1 MKIRLLEDDLQKPTN
16 ASQSSNGTTPNEL
29 GIDSW
34 DTPSGLEKP
43 QTIMDWDKRILDAG
57 PSEYLNVVQD
67 WLNTYVEDNRMANS
81 NMPTLKLIHNWI
93 TAYKTVDED
102 RNPFISTLLY
112 ITNALK
118 IKPTYD
124 DLVSINNSYADGNL
138 TDKDLSGGTR
148 SLILQC
154 KDLYGKNGNDQEDYI
169 YYYKLLGSKE
179 FMNTL
184 EKLKSNKIFNNYNF
198 GDPFF
203 SQVFETGFERKVK
216 VQVDNQLYRYERTK
230 LDLDYWLQNPQ
241 VFRDAI
247 IFEGNAKNIDSADY
261 VENLK
266 LRPLDDIRAYLDKL
280 KKLGTEFKS
289 RGKKQQVSKQDL
301 QDLGQL
307 MREKGLSKSDLDLV
321 SKAYPTARDMGIFDG
336 V

>member
-16 ASQSSNGTTPNEL
+16 TSQSSNGTTPNEL

-43 QTIMDWDKRILDAG
+43 QTIKDWDKRILDAG

-148 SLILQC
+148 SHILLC
-154 KDLYGKNGNDQEDYI
+154 KDLYGKSGNDQEDYI

-179 FMNTL
+179 FMDTL
-184 EKLKSNKIFNNYNF
+184 EKLKSNEIFKNDEF
-198 GDPFF
+198 GDKFF
-203 SQVFETGFERKVK
+203 YQVFETGEKK
-216 VQVDNQLYRYERTK
+216 IQNTKQMYRYVGK
-230 LDLDYWLQNPQ
+230 KLDYWLQNPQ
-241 VFRDAI
+241 VFRNAI
-247 IFEGNAKNIDSADY
+247 IFQGNAENIDSADY

-289 RGKKQQVSKQDL
+289 SGRKQQASKKDL

-307 MREKGLSKSDLDLV
+307 MRDKGLSKSDLDLV

>member
-16 ASQSSNGTTPNEL
+16 TSQSSDGTTPNEL

-34 DTPSGLEKP
+34 DTPNGLEKP
-43 QTIMDWDKRILDAG
+43 QTLKDWTTYILDAG

-81 NMPTLKLIHNWI
+81 NIPTLKLIHNWI
-93 TAYKTVDED
+93 TAYKTVEDD

-112 ITNALK
+112 ITNELK

-148 SLILQC
+148 SPIIKC
-154 KDLYGKNGNDQEDYI
+154 KDLYGKSGTDQEDYI

-184 EKLKSNKIFNNYNF
+184 EKLKSNNIFSNYNF

-203 SQVFETGFERKVK
+203 SQVFETGERKVK
-216 VQVDNQLYRYERTK
+216 VQVGDQMYRFEKTK

-241 VFRDAI
+241 IFRNAI
-247 IFEGNAKNIDSADY
+247 IFVGDATNKDISNS

-289 RGKKQQVSKQDL
+289 RSKSPQVSKQDL
-301 QDLGQL
+301 QDLGIL
-307 MREKGLSKSDLDLV
+307 MRDKGLSKKDLDLV

>member
-16 ASQSSNGTTPNEL
+16 TSQSSDGTTPNEL

-34 DTPSGLEKP
+34 DTPNGLEKP
-43 QTIMDWDKRILDAG
+43 QTLKDWTTYILDAG
-57 PSEYLNVVQD
+57 PSEYLNAVQD
-67 WLNTYVEDNRMANS
+67 WLNTYVEDNRMANA
-81 NMPTLKLIHNWI
+81 NIPTLKLIHNWI
-93 TAYKTVDED
+93 TAYKTVEDD

-112 ITNALK
+112 ITNELK

-148 SLILQC
+148 SPIIKC
-154 KDLYGKNGNDQEDYI
+154 KDLYGKSGTDQEDYI

-179 FMNTL
+179 FMSTL
-184 EKLKSNKIFNNYNF
+184 EKLKSNKIFSNYNF

-203 SQVFETGFERKVK
+203 SQVFETGERKIK
-216 VQVDNQLYRYERTK
+216 VQVDNQLYRYEKTK
-230 LDLDYWLQNPQ
+230 LDLDYWLKNPQ
-241 VFRDAI
+241 VFRNAIMFVGDATNKDNSNSVK
-247 IFEGNAKNIDSADY
+247 E
-261 VENLK
+261 LK

-289 RGKKQQVSKQDL
+289 RGKPQQVSRQDL
-301 QDLGQL
+301 QDLGKL
-307 MREKGLSKSDLDLV
+307 MRDKGLSKSDLDLV
-321 SKAYPTARDMGIFDG
+321 SKAYPTARDMGVFDG

>member
-16 ASQSSNGTTPNEL
+16 TSQNSDGTTPTEL

-34 DTPSGLEKP
+34 DTPNEFEQPSK
-43 QTIMDWDKRILDAG
+43 IKDWDKLILEES
-57 PSEYLNVVQD
+57 PSKALETVQSFLNI
-67 WLNTYVEDNRMANS
+67 YVEDFRMGNANI
-81 NMPTLKLIHNWI
+81 PTLKLIHSWI
-93 TAYKTVDED
+93 TAYKTADES
-102 RNPFISTLLY
+102 RNPFISTLFY
-112 ITNALK
+112 ITNTLK

-138 TDKDLSGGTR
+138 TDKDLSSGTR
-148 SLILQC
+148 SPIIQC
-154 KDLYGKNGNDQEDYI
+154 KDLYGKSGSDQEDYI

-184 EKLKSNKIFNNYNF
+184 EKLKDNKIFSNYNF

-203 SQVFETGFERKVK
+203 SQVFETGERKVK
-216 VQVDNQLYRYERTK
+216 VQVGDQMYRYEKTK

-241 VFRDAI
+241 IFRNAI
-247 IFEGNAKNIDSADY
+247 IFVGDATNKDISNS

-289 RGKKQQVSKQDL
+289 RSKSSQVSKQDL
-301 QDLGQL
+301 QDLGIL
-307 MREKGLSKSDLDLV
+307 MRDKGLSKRDLDLV

-336 V
+336 I

>member
-16 ASQSSNGTTPNEL
+16 TSQSSNGTTPNEL
-29 GIDSW
+29 GVDNES
-34 DTPSGLEKP
+34 TPSELEKP
-43 QTIMDWDKRILDAG
+43 QTLKDWDKRILDAG
-57 PSEYLNVVQD
+57 PSEYLDVVQD

-81 NMPTLKLIHNWI
+81 NIPTLKLIHSWI
-93 TAYKTVDED
+93 TAYKTVDEN

-112 ITNALK
+112 ITNTLK

-124 DLVSINNSYADGNL
+124 DLVSINNGYADGNL

-148 SLILQC
+148 VPTLQC
-154 KDLYGKNGNDQEDYI
+154 KDFYGNSGNDQEDYL

-203 SQVFETGFERKVK
+203 SQVFETGERKVK

-241 VFRDAI
+241 IFRNAI
-247 IFEGNAKNIDSADY
+247 IFEGDALNKDSSTSAED
-261 VENLK
+261 LK
-266 LRPLDDIRAYLDKL
+266 LRPLDEIRAYLDKL

-289 RGKKQQVSKQDL
+289 RGKPQQVSKQDL

-307 MREKGLSKSDLDLV
+307 MRDKGLSKSDLDLV

>member
-16 ASQSSNGTTPNEL
+16 TSQSSNGTTPNEL
-29 GIDSW
+29 GVDSW

-43 QTIMDWDKRILDAG
+43 QTLKDWDKRILDAG

-67 WLNTYVEDNRMANS
+67 WLNTYVEDNRMANA
-81 NMPTLKLIHNWI
+81 NIPTLKLIHNWI
-93 TAYKTVDED
+93 NAYKTVNED

-148 SLILQC
+148 SHILLC
-154 KDLYGKNGNDQEDYI
+154 KDLYGKSGNDQEDYI

-184 EKLKSNKIFNNYNF
+184 EKLKSNEIFKNDEF
-198 GDPFF
+198 GDKFF
-203 SQVFETGFERKVK
+203 YKVFETGEKK
-216 VQVDNQLYRYERTK
+216 IQNTPQMYRYVGK
-230 LDLDYWLQNPQ
+230 KLDYWLQNPQ
-241 VFRDAI
+241 VFRNAI
-247 IFEGNAKNIDSADY
+247 IFEGNAENIDNADY

-280 KKLGTEFKS
+280 KKLGTEFKLS
-289 RGKKQQVSKQDL
+289 GRKQQASKKDL

-307 MREKGLSKSDLDLV
+307 MKEKGLSKSDLDLV

>member
-16 ASQSSNGTTPNEL
+16 TSQSSDGTTPNEL

-34 DTPSGLEKP
+34 DTPNGLEKP
-43 QTIMDWDKRILDAG
+43 KTLKDWTTYILDAG
-57 PSEYLNVVQD
+57 PSEYLNAVQD

-81 NMPTLKLIHNWI
+81 NIPTLKLIHNWI
-93 TAYKTVDED
+93 TAYKTVEDD

-112 ITNALK
+112 ITNELK

-138 TDKDLSGGTR
+138 TDKDLSDGTR
-148 SLILQC
+148 SPIIQC
-154 KDLYGKNGNDQEDYI
+154 KDLYGKSGTDQEDYI

-184 EKLKSNKIFNNYNF
+184 EKLKSNKIFSNYNF

-203 SQVFETGFERKVK
+203 SKVFETGERKIK
-216 VQVDNQLYRYERTK
+216 VQVDNQLYRYEKTK
-230 LDLDYWLQNPQ
+230 LDLDYWLKNPK
-241 VFRDAI
+241 VFRNAIMFVGDATNKDI
-247 IFEGNAKNIDSADY
+247 SNS
-261 VENLK
+261 VEELK
-266 LRPLDDIRAYLDKL
+266 LRPIDDIRVYLDKL

-289 RGKKQQVSKQDL
+289 RGKPQQVSRQDL
-301 QDLGQL
+301 QDLGKL
-307 MREKGLSKSDLDLV
+307 MRDKGLSKSDLDLV
-321 SKAYPTARDMGIFDG
+321 SKAYPTARDMGVFDG

>member
-16 ASQSSNGTTPNEL
+16 TSQSSDDTAPNEL

-34 DTPSGLEKP
+34 DTPNGLEKP
-43 QTIMDWDKRILDAG
+43 QTLKDWTKYILDAG

-81 NMPTLKLIHNWI
+81 DIPTLKLIHNWI
-93 TAYKTVDED
+93 TAYKTVEDD

-112 ITNALK
+112 ITNELK

-148 SLILQC
+148 SPIIKC
-154 KDLYGKNGNDQEDYI
+154 KDLYGKSGTDQEDYI

-179 FMNTL
+179 FMSTL
-184 EKLKSNKIFNNYNF
+184 EKLKSNKIFSNYNF

-203 SQVFETGFERKVK
+203 SQVFETGERKVK
-216 VQVDNQLYRYERTK
+216 VQVGNQMYRFEKTK
-230 LDLDYWLQNPQ
+230 LDLDYWLKNPQ
-241 VFRDAI
+241 VFRNAIMFVGDATNKDI
-247 IFEGNAKNIDSADY
+247 SNS
-261 VENLK
+261 VEELK

-289 RGKKQQVSKQDL
+289 RGKPQQVSRQDL
-301 QDLGQL
+301 QDLGKL
-307 MREKGLSKSDLDLV
+307 MKDKGLSKSDLDLV